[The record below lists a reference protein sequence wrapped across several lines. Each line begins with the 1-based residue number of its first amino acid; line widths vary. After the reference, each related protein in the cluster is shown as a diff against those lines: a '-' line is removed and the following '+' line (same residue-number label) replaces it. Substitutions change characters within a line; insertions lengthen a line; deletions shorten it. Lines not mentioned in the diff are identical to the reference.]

1 MIDNG
6 NAIEVSGLVKQFG
19 ENNAVD
25 GVSISVPR
33 GTTLGLLG
41 PNGAGKSTTLK
52 MLMGMLRPTAGTIHV
67 LGMEMPASAPKIKQ
81 RIGYV
86 PESHHI
92 YRWMTVGEAL
102 RFSRAMF
109 ESWND
114 ELCNELL
121 DLFQLPSDRRVRALS
136 KGMLAKLSLLIA
148 LAHEPDLLVLDEP
161 LSGLDPIARDDFIDG
176 VMRGICRDDR
186 TVIFSSHQIDEV
198 SRLADSVAIM
208 NAGRVLVHCSIE
220 ELLGTAKRVRAV
232 LHDGRLPDAVPA
244 NTIWQR
250 VNRREWLMTVHP
262 FSDET
267 VDRIRHENAV
277 DDVQVS
283 ALSLEDLFKDFV
295 RGNRECSQH

>member
-1 MIDNG
+1 MIDNS
-6 NAIEVSGLVKQFG
+6 NAIDISGLVKQFG
-19 ENNAVD
+19 KTNAVD
-25 GVSISVPR
+25 GIKLSVPR

-52 MLMGMLRPTAGTIHV
+52 MLMGMLRPTAGTVQV
-67 LGMEMPASAPKIKQ
+67 LGMEMPANGPKVKQ

-86 PESHHI
+86 PEAHFI
-92 YRWMTVGEAL
+92 YRWMSVCEVI
-102 RFSRAMF
+102 RFSRSMF
-109 ESWND
+109 NSWND
-114 ELCNELL
+114 ELCADLL
-121 DLFQLPSDRRVRALS
+121 EVFQLPSDRRVRALS

-161 LSGLDPIARDDFIDG
+161 LSGLDPLAREDFIDG
-176 VMRGICRDDR
+176 VLQGICRDER
-186 TVIFSSHQIDEV
+186 TVVFSSHQIDEV

-208 NAGRVLVHCSIE
+208 SAGRVLVHCPIE

-250 VNRREWLMTVHP
+250 INRREWLMTVHP

-267 VDRIRHENAV
+267 VDLIRRENAV

-283 ALSLEDLFKDFV
+283 ELSLEDVFKDFV
-295 RGNRECSQH
+295 RGDRECSKH